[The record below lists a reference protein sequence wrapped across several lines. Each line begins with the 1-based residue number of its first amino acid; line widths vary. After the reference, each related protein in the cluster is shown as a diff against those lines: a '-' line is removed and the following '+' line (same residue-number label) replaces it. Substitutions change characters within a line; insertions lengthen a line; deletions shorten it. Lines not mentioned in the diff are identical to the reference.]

1 MTIDPNSLVR
11 LGNPPSDK
19 KRKFGT
25 GFSIGY
31 DQKNL
36 FILTCAHVVD
46 DLGGEVW
53 INDEHK
59 AEIIA
64 NGISKD
70 VDLALL
76 KGGCSSATDTPSLL
90 NCITEGELGIKFEVC
105 GYRTFEQNKYNL
117 RTITGSLGKS
127 SFVESSSSKHRIKI
141 WDLNITDDEFS
152 KLQGGYSGSPL
163 CNEKGD
169 LIAVVTHKV
178 GDDGY
183 RGYAIDISSLK
194 IIYPNI
200 DQYISLSFRTY
211 SESKSFLPLSI
222 SEEFL
227 SFLQNAELLTKA
239 HSQKKSVIIED
250 IFVYPELRG
259 HDYPFEGKGKVNSHE
274 LINKIDEY
282 PKIILAGENQS
293 GKTTLCKKIYLDL
306 YEKDYIPVYISPES
320 SSYAFHGKMENK
332 IKDALRKQYNLKE
345 IDSVS
350 KDRIIVILDD
360 FHFADTTRREKHIKS
375 LDGYRQIIIVDD
387 IFHLNLKDDNL
398 IDSFLYFTIEEFV
411 PSLRNQLIVKWVDLT
426 DSEDSYTT
434 RNLVYQRIDENTELV
449 NATLGKIFGNGVM
462 PSYPFFILSVIST
475 HETFSSPLNQ
485 EITSQGY
492 CYQALIYLY
501 LRKNNVKNDEIEIYL
516 NFLTELS
523 FFFYSY
529 EKNEL
534 SAQEFDS
541 FIELYLEKF
550 YLPIEQDVLLD
561 KLLKS
566 HLIEL
571 DNLGN
576 YSFCYIY
583 LYYFFV
589 AKYLAENTKKEKGAI
604 ENIIANLHK
613 DKNAYIAIF
622 ISHHSKNDPI
632 LEEILL
638 NAYYLFPGY
647 KPATLNK
654 NELDFFDKQ
663 EELIVKAILPSN
675 RNNPEIER
683 DKNLKYQDVIE
694 ENNVVD
700 NENDDESIDHDLLI
714 DLRRSIRTVE
724 VIGSIIKNRVGSLN
738 KTMIE
743 NMFQEA
749 MRVQLRLLSYFF
761 KIIEEE
767 EIQKEIIEIM
777 TRSLSNVLEEKS
789 KEREKDGKNER
800 KPTVEELE
808 KISKTIFWNL
818 NFFAIYNILTKT
830 IRSLGSKK
838 LIKIAEKICDEEGTP
853 ASFLIKHGIF
863 MWYCKNIQI
872 ENISKRIKN
881 DDFSDITREIMR
893 RMIVDHF
900 SNHQINFKER
910 KRISKEF
917 GISSKRLLKLPER
930 S

>member
-1 MTIDPNSLVR
+1 MRPGV
-11 LGNPPSDK
+11 LGNPDSDK

-31 DQKNL
+31 DQQNL
-36 FILTCAHVVD
+36 FILTCAHVVN

-76 KGGCSSATDTPSLL
+76 KVCCSSITNTPSLL
-90 NCITEGELGIKFEVC
+90 NCITEGELGVKFEVC

-127 SFVESSSSKHRIKI
+127 SFVESSANNDRIKI
-141 WDLNITDDEFS
+141 WDLKITDDDFS
-152 KLQGGYSGSPL
+152 KLQSGYSGSPL
-163 CNEKGD
+163 CNEEGK

-183 RGYAIDISSLK
+183 LGCAIDISNLK
-194 IIYPNI
+194 VICPNI
-200 DQYISLSFRTY
+200 DQYIPLSVHTC

-259 HDYPFEGKGKVNSHE
+259 HEYTFEGKGKINSHE

-282 PKIILAGENQS
+282 PKIIIAGENQS

-320 SSYAFHGKMENK
+320 SSHAFHGKMESK
-332 IKDALRKQYNLKE
+332 IKDALGSQYDLKE
-345 IDSVS
+345 IDSIS
-350 KDRIIVILDD
+350 KDRVIVILDD
-360 FHFADTTRREKHIKS
+360 FHFADTNRRERHIKS
-375 LDGYRQIIIVDD
+375 LGDYRQIIIVDD

-398 IDSFLYFTIEEFV
+398 IDLFAYFTIEEFV
-411 PSLRNQLIVKWVDLT
+411 PSLRNQLIVKWRDLT
-426 DSEDSYTT
+426 DSADSCTT
-434 RNLVYQRIDENTELV
+434 KNLIYQRIDESTEIV
-449 NATLGKIFGNGVM
+449 NATLGKIFGNGIM

-475 HETFSSPLNQ
+475 HETLTSPLDQ

-501 LRKNNVKNDEIEIYL
+501 LRKNNVKNDEVEIYI

-523 FFFYSY
+523 FFFYSHD
-529 EKNEL
+529 KNEL
-534 SAQEFDS
+534 SGQEFDS
-541 FIELYLEKF
+541 FIESYLERF
-550 YLPIEQDVLLD
+550 LLPVEQDILLD

-589 AKYLAENTKKEKGAI
+589 AKYLAENTKKEKGTI

-654 NELDFFDKQ
+654 NELIFFDKQ

-675 RNNPEIER
+675 RTNPEIER
-683 DKNLKYQDVIE
+683 DKRLKQQDIIE
-694 ENNVVD
+694 ENNVIY
-700 NENDDESIDHDLLI
+700 NEHDDESIEHDLLI
-714 DLRRSIRTVE
+714 DLRRSVRTVE
-724 VIGSIIKNRVGSLN
+724 VMGSIIKNRAGSLD
-738 KTMIE
+738 KTIIE
-743 NMFQEA
+743 DMFQEA

-767 EIQKEIIEIM
+767 EAQEEIIEIM
-777 TRSLSNVLEEKS
+777 TRLLSNVVEEKS
-789 KEREKDGKNER
+789 K
-800 KPTVEELE
+800 
-808 KISKTIFWNL
+808 
-818 NFFAIYNILTKT
+818 
-830 IRSLGSKK
+830 
-838 LIKIAEKICDEEGTP
+838 
-853 ASFLIKHGIF
+853 
-863 MWYCKNIQI
+863 
-872 ENISKRIKN
+872 
-881 DDFSDITREIMR
+881 
-893 RMIVDHF
+893 
-900 SNHQINFKER
+900 
-910 KRISKEF
+910 
-917 GISSKRLLKLPER
+917 
-930 S
+930 

>member
-1 MTIDPNSLVR
+1 MTIDTSALFR
-11 LGNPPSDK
+11 LGNQDSGK

-31 DQKNL
+31 DQQNL

-64 NGISKD
+64 NGISKG

-76 KGGCSSATDTPSLL
+76 KVCYYSIKNTPSLL
-90 NCITEGELGIKFEVC
+90 NCITEGKLGVKFEVC

-117 RTITGSLGKS
+117 RTVTGSLGKS
-127 SFVESSSSKHRIKI
+127 SFVESFTNNDRVKI
-141 WDLNITDDEFS
+141 WDLNITDDDFS

-163 CNEKGD
+163 CNEEGK
-169 LIAVVTHKV
+169 LIAVVTHKI
-178 GDDGY
+178 GDNGQ
-183 RGYAIDISSLK
+183 RGYAVDISNLEV
-194 IIYPNI
+194 IYPDI
-200 DQYISLSFRTY
+200 DQLVPLSFVGCT
-211 SESKSFLPLSI
+211 KSVNRVLVTI

-239 HSQKKSVIIED
+239 HSQKKSVVIED

-259 HDYPFEGKGKVNSHE
+259 HDYPFEGKGKINSQE

-282 PKIILAGENQS
+282 PKIIIAGENQS

-306 YEKDYIPVYISPES
+306 YKKDYIPVYLAPES
-320 SSYAFHGKMENK
+320 SNYAFHGKMENK
-332 IKDALRKQYNLKE
+332 IENALKKQYNLNKT
-345 IDSVS
+345 DCLD
-350 KDRIIVILDD
+350 KDKIIVILDD
-360 FHFADTTRREKHIKS
+360 FHFADTNRREKHINS
-375 LDGYRQIIIVDD
+375 LYDYRQIIIVDD
-387 IFHLNLKDDNL
+387 IFHLNFKDDNL
-398 IDSFLYFTIEEFV
+398 IDSFAYFRIEEFV
-411 PSLRNQLIVKWVDLT
+411 PSLRNQLIVKWADLT
-426 DSEDSYTT
+426 DSADSCTT
-434 RNLVYQRIDENTELV
+434 RNLIYQRIDENTELV
-449 NATLGKIFGNGVM
+449 NATLGKIFGNGIM

-475 HETFSSPLNQ
+475 HETLTSPLDQ

-492 CYQALIYLY
+492 CYQALIYLC

-523 FFFYSY
+523 FFFYSHD
-529 EKNEL
+529 KNEL
-534 SAQEFDS
+534 SKQEFDS
-541 FIELYLEKF
+541 FIESYLDEF
-550 YLPIEQDVLLD
+550 YLPIELDTLLD

-589 AKYLAENTKKEKGAI
+589 AKYLAENTKKEEEVI

-654 NELDFFDKQ
+654 SELNFFDKQ
-663 EELIVKAILPSN
+663 EKLIVRAILPSSKTN
-675 RNNPEIER
+675 HEIER
-683 DKNLKYQDVIE
+683 DKQLRHQDIIE
-694 ENNVVD
+694 ENNIT
-700 NENDDESIDHDLLI
+700 NNHNDDEAIDHDLLI

-724 VIGSIIKNRVGSLN
+724 VMGGIIKNRAGSLN
-738 KTMIE
+738 KAMNEDI
-743 NMFQEA
+743 FQEA
-749 MRVQLRLLSYFF
+749 MKIQLRLLSYFF
-761 KIIEEE
+761 NIIEKEEAQE
-767 EIQKEIIEIM
+767 EIVEIM
-777 TRSLSNVLEEKS
+777 TRSLRNVVDKKS
-789 KEREKDGKNER
+789 KEREKNGKIER
-800 KPTVEELE
+800 DPTTEDLE

-818 NFFAIYNILTKT
+818 NFFIIYSILTKT
-830 IRSLGSKK
+830 IRSLGSNK

-863 MWYCKNIQI
+863 MWYSKNVQI
-872 ENISKRIKN
+872 ENISKRIKCE
-881 DDFSDITREIMR
+881 DFSNITKEIMR
-893 RMIVDHF
+893 RMIVEHF
-900 SNHQINFKER
+900 SVHQTNFRER
-910 KRISKEF
+910 ERISKEF
-917 GISSKRLLKLPER
+917 NISPKRLLKIHGAV
-930 S
+930 